1 MKRAA
6 DHVITFYA
14 QQIVQMPD
22 LAARRRAIADFEK
35 IYNQDAS
42 ARLKTEIKNR
52 WHTRSKK

>member
-1 MKRAA
+1 MSIA
-6 DHVITFYA
+6 TLLE
-14 QQIVQMPD
+14 QNET
-22 LAARRRAIADFEK
+22 RRAIADFEK